1 MLTSILLALLPLL
14 FQRTVKSIITEL
26 WLENVVVMVLLRVIE
41 ESLSVNSSSLLHLT
55 RVLELLSESKVV
67 WLVPLMIDNAIARV
81 VADNL
86 VETSRDFLAIS
97 PMLMRSLSWVILG
110 LHVTLQFLLS
120 FQSSALEVV
129 EHLVVIEILIR
140 IYFVFRILFH
150 LQISCLSRIE
160 SLLETLLASFIF
172 DDNYL
177 LLVELIGFIIIWQ
190 AFLDWLFWRCPWNVV
205 STMVPILLF

>member
-14 FQRTVKSIITEL
+14 FQWTVKSIITEL

-41 ESLSVNSSSLLHLT
+41 ERLSVNSSSLLHLT
-55 RVLELLSESKVV
+55 RVLELLSESKVI
-67 WLVPLMIDNAIARV
+67 WLVPLMIENTIARI

-97 PMLMRSLSWVILG
+97 PMLMWSLSWVILG

-140 IYFVFRILFH
+140 IYLVFWILFH

-177 LLVELIGFIIIWQ
+177 LLVELIGFIIVWQ